1 MPRYDKPV
9 SITKQEK
16 AELQTHYQN
25 LIYSFD
31 KIDLT
36 LLELQRDY
44 QVQVLSLIIDLMQ
57 NSKDPVKLD
66 KAFLV
71 MKALM
76 TSDEPVSRWLYEVD
90 YIEQP
95 EDRRKI
101 TPIALA
107 IERYNAMKNKP
118 HTEQT
123 LNEKVVMLE
132 RILSVKID
140 VKVCP
145 VSLFQEYER
154 QAVEKVNM
162 ENKLLQ

>member
-9 SITKQEK
+9 SVTKQEK
-16 AELQTHYQN
+16 AELQAHYQN
-25 LIYSFD
+25 LIYSFE

-44 QVQVLSLIIDLMQ
+44 QLQILSLIIDLMQ

-107 IERYNAMKNKP
+107 IERYNAMKTSRTRNR
-118 HTEQT
+118 H
-123 LNEKVVMLE
+123 
-132 RILSVKID
+132 
-140 VKVCP
+140 
-145 VSLFQEYER
+145 
-154 QAVEKVNM
+154 
-162 ENKLLQ
+162 